1 MKDLQLTYTTFRM
14 VWVATS
20 YSTFYAFM
28 ILSPKM
34 DLDAQ
39 MVLVMNTINEGF
51 HFVNDVHELRD

>member
-1 MKDLQLTYTTFRM
+1 M